1 MITSRIISTG
11 SAIPSTVATN
21 DYLATIVETSDE
33 WIRTR
38 TGIRERRIATT
49 EDTTSLAISAGRAAL
64 TASKLDPKAL
74 DLILVATLTP
84 TQFMPNT
91 ACFVQTALGATS
103 AVCFDINAACS
114 GFIYALQTAHAHI
127 VSGLSRYALVIG
139 AENLSKAV
147 DWTDRS
153 TCVLFGDGAG
163 AVILGADFDGIGI
176 RQILSGSDGSKG
188 PMLTYG
194 AMPFKNPFITK
205 EASSPYITM
214 NGQEV
219 FKFATRKIPELIT
232 ELTQT
237 EGISVFELQYIL
249 LHQANERI
257 IQAAAKRLSAPMDL
271 FPMNLDRYGNTSAA
285 SLAILLDEL
294 NQEKKLERGKPLI
307 LAGFGGGMTWG
318 GILMDW

>member
-11 SAIPSTVATN
+11 SALPSAVATN
-21 DYLATIVETSDE
+21 DYLSTIVETSDE

-38 TGIRERRIATT
+38 TGIKERRIVTT
-49 EDTTSLAISAGRAAL
+49 EDTTSLAIHAGRAAL
-64 TASKLDPKAL
+64 DASGLSAQAL

-91 ACFVQTALGATS
+91 ACSVQAALGATS

-114 GFIYALQTAHAHI
+114 GFIFALQTAHAHI

-139 AENLSKAV
+139 AESLSKAV
-147 DWTDRS
+147 DWKDRS

-163 AVILGADFDGIGI
+163 AAILGADSNGIL
-176 RQILSGSDGSKG
+176 QNLSGSDGSKG
-188 PMLTYG
+188 SILTYG
-194 AMPFKNPFITK
+194 GPPFKNPFITK
-205 EASSPYITM
+205 ETNSPYISM

-219 FKFATRKIPELIT
+219 FKFAVRKIPELII
-232 ELTQT
+232 ELTQK
-237 EGISVFELQYIL
+237 EGIPVSDLQCIL

-257 IQAAAKRLSAPMDL
+257 IQAAAKHLSLPIDL

-285 SLAILLDEL
+285 SLAILLDEV

-318 GILMDW
+318 SILMNW